1 MLMQADWQSLLPQLP
16 HQMQL
21 KMLRTGLIPCRCCFL
36 SAVIQEADLTLCRV
50 GNTMMIRTTKATIPV
65 LIRDRNTPYN
75 YALLECGADVQR
87 DHLVLASPSERLMGR
102 ALTLCAFQ
110 IGLRKNWPEWGKDAD
125 IDMGLLQA
133 RGCKLSKQK
142 HHLLYYVSSLP
153 GDSGCALVLYDGKV
167 VGMHLAAANT
177 LVDNLDRAKEL
188 DAQMNEVAES
198 IASFAASTSQ
208 LGIFLLCH
216 AFTK

>member
-1 MLMQADWQSLLPQLP
+1 MLLQADWQSLLPQLP

-21 KMLRTGLIPCRCCFL
+21 KMLRIGLIPCRCCSL
-36 SAVIQEADLTLCRV
+36 LAVIQEVDLTLCRV
-50 GNTMMIRTTKATIPV
+50 GNTMFICTIKATTPV
-65 LIRDRNTPYN
+65 LIRKRNTPYD
-75 YALLECGADVQR
+75 YALLECGPDVQR

-110 IGLRKNWPEWGKDAD
+110 IGLRKDLPDWGKGAD
-125 IDMGLLQA
+125 VDMGLLQA

-142 HHLLYYVSSLP
+142 HHLLYDVSSLP

-177 LVDNLDRAKEL
+177 LLDHLDRAKEL

-198 IASFAASTSQ
+198 IASFAANTSQ
-208 LGIFLLCH
+208 LGIALLCH
-216 AFTK
+216 AFTE

>member
-1 MLMQADWQSLLPQLP
+1 MLLQADWQSLLPQLP
-16 HQMQL
+16 HYMQL

-36 SAVIQEADLTLCRV
+36 SAVIQEVDLTLCRV
-50 GNTMMIRTTKATIPV
+50 GNTMMIRTIKATIPV
-65 LIRDRNTPYN
+65 LIRDRNTPYD

-110 IGLRKNWPEWGKDAD
+110 IGLRKDLPEWGKGAD
-125 IDMGLLQA
+125 IDLGLLQA

-142 HHLLYYVSSLP
+142 HHLLYDVSSMP

-177 LVDNLDRAKEL
+177 LVDNLDRAKEI

-198 IASFAASTSQ
+198 IASFAAGTSQ
-208 LGIFLLCH
+208 LGIALLCH

>member
-1 MLMQADWQSLLPQLP
+1 
-16 HQMQL
+16 
-21 KMLRTGLIPCRCCFL
+21 
-36 SAVIQEADLTLCRV
+36 
-50 GNTMMIRTTKATIPV
+50 MMIRTTKATIPV
-65 LIRDRNTPYN
+65 LIRDRNTPYD

-87 DHLVLASPSERLMGR
+87 DHLALASPSERLMGR

-110 IGLRKNWPEWGKDAD
+110 IGLRKDLPEWGKGAE

-142 HHLLYYVSSLP
+142 HHLLYDVSSLP
-153 GDSGCALVLYDGKV
+153 GNSGCALVLYDGKV

-177 LVDNLDRAKEL
+177 LADNLERAKEL

-198 IASFAASTSQ
+198 IASFAAGTSQ
-208 LGIFLLCH
+208 LGIALLCH
-216 AFTK
+216 AFTE